1 MLARRARDS
10 NPAGDTRL
18 RPFEAMRA
26 VRTLIA
32 TGDTSQVFVIF
43 RAMRGRSGQ
52 RSFRRFAQSPVGR
65 AVLGERRDLL
75 PLLTDRE
82 GLRRLPPGSLGRAY
96 LDFVEAEN
104 LSAQGLVE
112 ASQDWEN
119 DPLPADVELFRRRM
133 RELHDVTHTVTG
145 YGRDDLGELCLLTF
159 MYRQQGNL
167 GMLLIVIMAWSQV
180 PREGRKAIREAW
192 RNGRKARWLPGQDW
206 EKLLARPLDA
216 IRGELCIEVPHLYQP
231 MWR

>member
-1 MLARRARDS
+1 MQAQSVS
-10 NPAGDTRL
+10 NTRL

-26 VRTLIA
+26 VRKLIA
-32 TGDTSQVFVIF
+32 SPGDTSQVFVIF

-52 RSFRRFAQSPVGR
+52 RSFRRFVESPVGQ
-65 AVLGERRDLL
+65 AVLRERRDLF

-82 GLRRLPPGSLGRAY
+82 GLGRLPPGSLGRIY

-112 ASQDWEN
+112 ASQEWDN
-119 DPLPADVELFRRRM
+119 DPQPADVELFRRRM

-145 YGRDDLGELCLLTF
+145 YGRDQLGELCLLTF

-167 GMLLIVIMAWSQV
+167 GMLMIVAMAWSQV
-180 PREGRKAIREAW
+180 PREGRKAVREAW
-192 RNGRKARWLPGQDW
+192 RNGKKARWLPGQDW
-206 EKLLARPLDA
+206 EKLLAQPLDE
-216 IRGELCIEVPHLYQP
+216 IRRELCVEVPRLYQP
-231 MWR
+231 MSR